1 MPQPYIPQTGALVPR
16 KAQQLGAGVNGL
28 WRNPRARAAVD
39 FRETDGGDV
48 REEIVVGNACGR
60 KPGSLGSKAILLRE
74 WSHHH
79 SFSLPTVRQRQLNNR
94 EAGPSNT

>member
-48 REEIVVGNACGR
+48 REEIVVGNACGE
-60 KPGSLGSKAILLRE
+60 KFLSHTANSHWLSILHMESSESIL
-74 WSHHH
+74 
-79 SFSLPTVRQRQLNNR
+79 
-94 EAGPSNT
+94 